1 MDIWTEVSL
10 GLVSG
15 ILVFALLLL
24 IGDLNEDY
32 QDPIG
37 TPRHR

>member
-1 MDIWTEVSL
+1 MDLWTEISL

-24 IGDLNEDY
+24 ISNPGDDY
-32 QDPIG
+32 SDSVG
-37 TPRHR
+37 RPRHR

>member
-1 MDIWTEVSL
+1 MDLWTEISL

-24 IGDLNEDY
+24 ISDRGEDY
-32 QDPIG
+32 TDSIG